1 MVEQGDPTVT
11 TFGPADGP
19 NIEEHGDPYYKVAST
34 VWLVKPVPHPDAKG
48 NHALEFS
55 VQTNEGVLCA
65 PFGDY
70 VCYDPKSGHVW
81 PISAEYVA
89 MHYEQGYALVA
100 GLEDAPSEVPAQVT
114 EQNEFGAH
122 LVADE
127 GYTFTTAISLD
138 EDGKNHLVIEIVPD
152 R

>member
-1 MVEQGDPTVT
+1 MPEQGDPTVT
-11 TFGPADGP
+11 TFGPSQGP
-19 NIEEHGDPYYKVAST
+19 DIEAHGDPYHKVAST
-34 VWLVKPVPHPDAKG
+34 VYLVQPVPHPDAKG
-48 NHALEFS
+48 NAALEFT

-89 MHYEQGYALVA
+89 MHYAA
-100 GLEDAPSEVPAQVT
+100 GPAPEVNSEPAKVLESSQW
-114 EQNEFGAH
+114 GAH
-122 LVADE
+122 LVADS
-127 GYTFTTAISLD
+127 GYTFTTAISTD
-138 EDGKNHLVIEIVPD
+138 EDGLNHLVIEVVED